1 MLSGPMPPVARN
13 IAIIALVALAIV
25 ALPGGGTAAEVVV
38 AVISLAFLAA
48 MAWFGQRL
56 YKENQFTI
64 WSLTTVHRALLYG
77 GLALAFATL
86 VATPELTDTGAG
98 TVAWIAL
105 LAAAVGSVFYVW
117 NESRRYRI

>member
-1 MLSGPMPPVARN
+1 MPPLARN

-25 ALPGGGTAAEVVV
+25 ALPGGGTVAEVVV

-48 MAWFGQRL
+48 IVWFGQRL

-77 GLALAFATL
+77 GIALAFATL
-86 VATPELTDTGAG
+86 VATPELTDSGTG

-105 LAAAVGSVFYVW
+105 LAAAVGSVFYAW